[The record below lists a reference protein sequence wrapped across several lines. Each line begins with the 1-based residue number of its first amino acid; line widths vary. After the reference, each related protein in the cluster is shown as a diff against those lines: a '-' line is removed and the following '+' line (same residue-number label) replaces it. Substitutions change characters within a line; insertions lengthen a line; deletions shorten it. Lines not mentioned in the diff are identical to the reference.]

1 MCSDSKLWHSV
12 HVHPESCYWAFKY
25 MGVTCVPSLIL
36 VVTAL
41 IPESGV
47 ADNVLPKVP
56 AFIVV
61 SVWKQCNSL
70 IWMLKNGE

>member
-1 MCSDSKLWHSV
+1 
-12 HVHPESCYWAFKY
+12 
-25 MGVTCVPSLIL
+25 MGVTCVLSLIL

-61 SVWKQCNSL
+61 SAWKQCNSL